1 MFFEVLESMRTRW
14 IIHSGGEVLGPWSAS
29 RIREELRA
37 GRIDAF
43 DLVGMESGSEKR
55 PLVDVDEIFNPN
67 AEHSKISSSKQIE
80 QKDIAEVAAVILQ
93 SAAGANST
101 PLKQQHAEPLA
112 EKKLST
118 DYRPPRAFEALAAP
132 NGIHPREKIAVDHGP
147 ALAKAQGAP
156 QGSSGHRRYVLWI
169 PGQRAQGPFS
179 SREILTLWYAR
190 KVPPFAMVQ
199 RNGDARRID
208 IAKFAR
214 FYERAT
220 PSGVAFLG
228 HARLAEGV
236 KDSSMAWIILAL
248 LLGSGIIYGAIY
260 LSYHRT
266 PHFYGLMSLFS
277 ASPDQEIAPQ
287 GGDRVSFVERS
298 GSTEVDLAV
307 SVPAPATGTATGT
320 ATGNVNVP
328 RLERRAGAST
338 MSAPQ
343 APVMPPSVAKAP
355 QKRPPRPKQVPRAA
369 RQPASVVPDRRN
381 LGQSRPIQRQT
392 PAPVERSKVSP
403 APGLVDGATV
413 TLSRYR
419 FDINMLKKC
428 EAKCKIPMAGPQG
441 PITAVFFKEAFADVL
456 ASKASDVTIT
466 GTVRRDPA
474 SGQISIFIQ
483 TVR

>member
-1 MFFEVLESMRTRW
+1 MRSRW

-67 AEHSKISSSKQIE
+67 AEHSKITSSKQIE
-80 QKDIAEVAAVILQ
+80 QKDIAEVSTVILQ
-93 SAAGANST
+93 AAAGANST

-132 NGIHPREKIAVDHGP
+132 NGIHPREKIADHGP
-147 ALAKAQGAP
+147 VLAKAQGAP

-169 PGQRAQGPFS
+169 PGQRGQGPFS

-190 KVPPFAMVQ
+190 KVPPYALVQ
-199 RNGDARRID
+199 RNADARRID

-248 LLGSGIIYGAIY
+248 LLGSGIIFGAIY
-260 LSYHRT
+260 LSYHRA

-277 ASPDQEIAPQ
+277 ASPEQEIAGQ
-287 GGDRVSFVERS
+287 GGDRVSVVERS
-298 GSTEVDLAV
+298 GSTDVDRAV
-307 SVPAPATGTATGT
+307 SGPATATATATATGT
-320 ATGNVNVP
+320 ATGNVNINVP
-328 RLERRAGAST
+328 RPESRVGASI

-343 APVMPPSVAKAP
+343 ASLKPPSVAKP
-355 QKRPPRPKQVPRAA
+355 VQKRQIRPKQVPRAA
-369 RQPASVVPDRRN
+369 RQPAPLVPDRRN
-381 LGQSRPIQRQT
+381 LGQSRPIQTQT
-392 PAPVERSKVSP
+392 PVPAPVEPSKASP

-413 TLSRYR
+413 TLSGYR
-419 FDINMLKKC
+419 FDINMLKTC

-456 ASKASDVTIT
+456 AAKASGVTMT
-466 GTVRRDPA
+466 GTVRRDQA
-474 SGQISIFIQ
+474 SGQITIFVQ